1 MSLMLSAAAP
11 PLRDA
16 AVLALPTTPAGP
28 EGGMPAVG
36 AGADALA
43 GLGVDAAAALARE
56 EAKGEP
62 GEIVAIPVGRDGVD
76 TVLLAGVGDGS
87 LPALRKAAAAVVRR
101 SKSAETLATT
111 LAHGRDD
118 EAVRA
123 VAESLALAS
132 YVFTRKSE
140 PKPVKL
146 TRATLAVSD
155 PEAAEPVMVRAR
167 ATAAAVHL
175 ARDLANPP
183 SLEKSPEWMADRAVQ
198 LAAEHGLDAQV
209 WDVDRLRRDGFGGIL
224 AVGRGSARPPRLVRL
239 DHAPSAGSRHVVLVG
254 KGITFDSGGLSLKPN
269 EGMATMKTDMSGGAA
284 ALAVMTAL
292 RELRIELRV
301 TALVPMAEN
310 MPGGDATRPGDV
322 ITHYGGRTSEV
333 LNTDAEG
340 RLVLADA
347 IAYAT
352 TQLRPDVVVDIATL
366 TGAATLGLGKRHGA
380 LYATTDVL
388 RSALAAAGDAGGD
401 RLWPLP
407 IVEDYRGALDSPVA
421 DLRNIAD
428 QRKHFS
434 GGAIV
439 AALFLRE
446 FLTPPGAPATP
457 AVPWGHL
464 DVAGPARADADED
477 DATKGATGFG
487 VRALLRWLAAGGP
500 PRRAQAPAV
509 WGRPVGGG
517 AGGGGTRHPP
527 LPP

>member
-1 MSLMLSAAAP
+1 MPLMLSLAAP
-11 PLRDA
+11 PLRGA
-16 AVLALPTTPAGP
+16 AVLALPTAPPGP
-28 EGGMPAVG
+28 EGGLPAVG
-36 AGADALA
+36 AGAEVLSE
-43 GLGVDAAAALARE
+43 LGVDATAALARE

-62 GEIVAIPVGRDGVD
+62 GEVVAVPVGRDGVD
-76 TVLLAGVGDGS
+76 TVLLAGVGDGGV
-87 LPALRKAAAAVVRR
+87 PALRKAAAAVVRR

-146 TRATLAVSD
+146 THATLVV
-155 PEAAEPVMVRAR
+155 AEPRAGEQLLARAR

-175 ARDLANPP
+175 ARDLANTP
-183 SLEKSPEWMADRAVQ
+183 SLEKSPEWMAEQAVQ
-198 LAAEHGLDAQV
+198 VAAGAGLEAQV
-209 WDVDRLRRDGFGGIL
+209 WDVEGLRRDGFGGIL
-224 AVGRGSARPPRLVRL
+224 AVGRGSARPPRLVRVH
-239 DHAPSAGSRHVVLVG
+239 HAPRGARRHVVLIG

-269 EGMATMKTDMSGGAA
+269 EGMTTMKTDMSGGAA
-284 ALAVMTAL
+284 VLAVMTAL
-292 RELRIELRV
+292 RELQIGLRV
-301 TALVPMAEN
+301 TALVPLAEN

-380 LYATTDVL
+380 LFATTDTL

-487 VRALLRWLAAGGP
+487 VRALLRWLEAG
-500 PRRAQAPAV
+500 APA
-509 WGRPVGGG
+509 
-517 AGGGGTRHPP
+517 
-527 LPP
+527 